1 MNKIPYKVR
10 VGLSVGL
17 FIYSICALLV
27 SIVLAVNGYGLWIAF
42 VGPILAITA
51 FVFSIILMPK
61 QKQESEPVVN
71 NNKVKSTK
79 KHKKSKKPFITDKE
93 MEELD
98 EEEEE
103 LDYIDD

>member
-17 FIYSICALLV
+17 FIYAICALIA
-27 SIVLAVNGYGLWIAF
+27 SIVLAINGYGLWIAF
-42 VGPILAITA
+42 IGPVLAVVA

-61 QKQESEPVVN
+61 EKPESTPIVKN
-71 NNKVKSTK
+71 NNKAFK
-79 KHKKSKKPFITDKE
+79 KHKNSKKPFITDKE

-103 LDYIDD
+103 LDYIND